1 MEVAVLR
8 PLPLLIGHGRHCV
21 CSFNEQMIIIIR
33 DAMMMREDNVIIIEE
48 KGEEE
53 TKNVNNK

>member
-21 CSFNEQMIIIIR
+21 CSFNEQMIIR
-33 DAMMMREDNVIIIEE
+33 DAMMMREDNVIIIIEE
-48 KGEEE
+48 KGVE